1 MKKLKWFTNS
11 YPEFYFLASVIFY
24 WLSSSFINPFAWG
37 LPALYILQI
46 IWKNIKPGIIF
57 SAIIGLL
64 SLFML
69 FALLSEFKEFPAGSR
84 EGMKRLIIGGVYF
97 ITNIVMAGI
106 MLVRYARKDIYST
119 DKEKGLQPTSNS

>member
-1 MKKLKWFTNS
+1 
-11 YPEFYFLASVIFY
+11 
-24 WLSSSFINPFAWG
+24 
-37 LPALYILQI
+37 
-46 IWKNIKPGIIF
+46 
-57 SAIIGLL
+57 
-64 SLFML
+64 ML